1 MHGHHAHGAGD
12 FLTSHGLVLMV
23 AILVM
28 NSVLMLLIFLPS
40 VAATIGADQ
49 PTSPRQGHG
58 ELKRR
63 RFAAYSRV
71 VD

>member
-1 MHGHHAHGAGD
+1 
-12 FLTSHGLVLMV
+12 MV